1 MITLALYRQM
11 LADQVAGLT
20 ANQDFWWEEA
30 PLQQNGA
37 PAEGVWLVTRGGDMS
52 GTRKGLN
59 LRNTVDF
66 YVAFANKAKTEYV
79 HTQILQY
86 LKTHLGFCEL
96 SGEVG
101 EDYTYQYYNVR
112 VRQVATPENAGA
124 TENGVIVKMASAE
137 IIYDLSEV

>member
-1 MITLALYRQM
+1 MITLAVFRQM
-11 LADQVAGLT
+11 VADEVADLT

-37 PAEGVWLVTRGGDMS
+37 PAEGVWLVTRGGDMTN
-52 GTRKGLN
+52 TRKGLN
-59 LRNTVDF
+59 LRTTVDF

-79 HTQILQY
+79 HEQILNY
-86 LKTHLGFCEL
+86 LKNNPGFCEL
-96 SGEVG
+96 SGTVG
-101 EDYTYQYYNVR
+101 EYSYNFYNVR

-137 IIYDLSEV
+137 IIYDLSEI